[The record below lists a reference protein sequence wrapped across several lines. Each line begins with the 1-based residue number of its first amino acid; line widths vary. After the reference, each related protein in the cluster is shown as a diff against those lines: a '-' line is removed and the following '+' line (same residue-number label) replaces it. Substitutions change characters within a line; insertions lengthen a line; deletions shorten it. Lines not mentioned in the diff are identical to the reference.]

1 MITRSKTL
9 KLIKEK
15 VDSKTSSKIKLRK
28 PFYVVFKE
36 GVIKHTTRKRIVSL
50 QKQGNSTMWLD
61 DGYGMRNISVLDTQ
75 DLHKIMWGLISD
87 KEKRE
92 IALEHLISTKSYL
105 ED

>member
-15 VDSKTSSKIKLRK
+15 VDSKTSGKIKLRK

-61 DGYGMRNISVLDTQ
+61 DGYGMIIL
-75 DLHKIMWGLISD
+75 
-87 KEKRE
+87 
-92 IALEHLISTKSYL
+92 
-105 ED
+105 